1 MVGPY
6 INLKYTTKDGDGQF
20 KGTEIFFYK
29 PMTLTAYHP
38 FVGEEGK
45 VPGLD
50 GIIEA
55 NTRPENQE
63 PDKQPDIDFLWDSK
77 TGVDKK
83 DFSASDPNV
92 SFTFAHKMS
101 KLSFTFLSSEPFYD
115 ENDRSIMLSDGVD
128 VRTMVSYE
136 IEGLGVEGTFNTAD
150 GVCAINDTREGITI
164 TCEKITVDNE
174 VNKYDY
180 EREFSP
186 LIVFPQKKPDDKNFI
201 LHITTDELKE
211 EGSPTQ
217 SYKCALQFTDNEIK
231 PGCHY
236 KFTIKVTRLG
246 LIVGKL
252 TIEPWV
258 LESEK
263 FIIATIDG
271 DQGFKE
277 QSAETPATG
286 NQ

>member
-1 MVGPY
+1 M
-6 INLKYTTKDGDGQF
+6 
-20 KGTEIFFYK
+20 
-29 PMTLTAYHP
+29 
-38 FVGEEGK
+38 
-45 VPGLD
+45 
-50 GIIEA
+50 
-55 NTRPENQE
+55 
-63 PDKQPDIDFLWDSK
+63 
-77 TGVDKK
+77 DKK

-92 SFTFAHKMS
+92 KFTFAHKMS
-101 KLSFTFLSSEPFYD
+101 MLSFTFLSSEPFYD
-115 ENDRSIMLSDGVD
+115 ENDRSIKLSDGVD

-136 IEGLGVEGTFNTAD
+136 IEGLGVEGTFNTID

-180 EREFSP
+180 KREFSP
-186 LIVFPQKKPDDKNFI
+186 LIVFPQKKPDGKNFI

-271 DQGFKE
+271 DPGFKE
-277 QSAETPATG
+277 QSAETPAAG